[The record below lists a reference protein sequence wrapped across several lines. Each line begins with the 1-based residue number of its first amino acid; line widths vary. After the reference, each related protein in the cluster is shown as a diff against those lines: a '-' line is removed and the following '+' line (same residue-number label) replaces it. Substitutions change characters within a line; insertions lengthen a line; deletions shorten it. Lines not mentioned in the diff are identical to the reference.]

1 MVTTD
6 LSYAWNDAYSVGIQE
21 VDEQHKVLLQL
32 LDALHRAIRAGQG
45 AESLKVLNQLVEYTR
60 HHFTMEESLMRVTN
74 YPDFGSHKE
83 LHQNLMAQIHKVQD
97 ELAGGQL
104 DLDGEMLQFVKIWLI
119 QHINETD
126 RRFGQFFHGTGLEPQ
141 WSPAVAE
148 AMGKKKWWWQFW

>member
-6 LSYAWNDAYSVGIQE
+6 LSYAWNDACSVGIQE

-32 LDALHRAIRAGQG
+32 LDALHLAIRAGQG
-45 AESLKVLNQLVEYTR
+45 AESLAVLNQLVDYTR

-74 YPDFGSHKE
+74 YPDFAPHKE

-126 RRFGQFFHGTGLEPQ
+126 RRFGKFFHSTGLEPQ